1 LAKFNWRRDKRDPGC
16 RTHHGSRREAITVD
30 HPVRTLLYEFF
41 VEPFWQLLRRR
52 FAANVYSPAEK
63 IAAKKAA

>member
-1 LAKFNWRRDKRDPGC
+1 M
-16 RTHHGSRREAITVD
+16 E

-52 FAANVYSPAEK
+52 FAANVYSPPEK
-63 IAAKKAA
+63 APAKKAA

>member
-1 LAKFNWRRDKRDPGC
+1 
-16 RTHHGSRREAITVD
+16 VD

-52 FAANVYSPAEK
+52 LAANVYSPPEK
-63 IAAKKAA
+63 TAAKKAA